1 MDSLRNV
8 LLQIRI
14 VERVYNKLTDLLG
27 DIIAP
32 ILVSTIIT
40 DPVQTKEPVGNGA

>member
-1 MDSLRNV
+1 MDSLRNF

-14 VERVYNKLTDLLG
+14 SERVYNKLTDLFG
-27 DIIAP
+27 DINSP

-40 DPVQTKEPVGNGA
+40 DLVQTKEPVVNE